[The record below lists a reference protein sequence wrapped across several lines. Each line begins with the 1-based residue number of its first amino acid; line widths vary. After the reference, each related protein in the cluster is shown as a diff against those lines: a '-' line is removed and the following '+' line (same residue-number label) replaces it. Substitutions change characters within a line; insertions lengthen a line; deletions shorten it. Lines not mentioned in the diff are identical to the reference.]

1 MKLQIW
7 EVLALVLGTALALK
21 SVKAWL
27 AIAAVLLGLY
37 LASTTFGQTTRTTI
51 DHITHQAPAAPTS
64 PASHPTTKIVTMDA
78 GRR

>member
-1 MKLQIW
+1 MKLQLW
-7 EVLALVLGTALALK
+7 EIFALVLGVALALK

-37 LASTTFGQTTRTTI
+37 LASTTFGQTAKNTI
-51 DHITHQAPAAPTS
+51 DHITHQPSATS
-64 PASHPTTKIVTMDA
+64 PTTT